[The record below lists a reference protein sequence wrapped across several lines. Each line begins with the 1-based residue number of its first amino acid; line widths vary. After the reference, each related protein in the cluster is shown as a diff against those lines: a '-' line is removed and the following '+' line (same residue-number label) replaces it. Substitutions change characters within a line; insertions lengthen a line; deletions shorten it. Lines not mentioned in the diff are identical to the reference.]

1 MSLCCK
7 AYLKNNVK
15 IVAMTTLTKIVMITV
30 KVMVIVMVVLMA
42 IVTET
47 VIGMTLAIPIVM
59 TNARTKATVIVTPRG
74 SQLRSLFLYRDS
86 WWRDFLNTLK
96 ISVRQY

>member
-7 AYLKNNVK
+7 AYLKNSVK

-30 KVMVIVMVVLMA
+30 KVMVIVIVIVVLMA
-42 IVTET
+42 MVTET
-47 VIGMTLAIPIVM
+47 VIGTTLAIPIVM
-59 TNARTKATVIVTPRG
+59 KNARTKATVIVTPRG

-86 WWRDFLNTLK
+86 WWRDF
-96 ISVRQY
+96 

>member
-47 VIGMTLAIPIVM
+47 VIGMTLAISIVM
-59 TNARTKATVIVTPRG
+59 THARTKATVIVTPRG
-74 SQLRSLFLYRDS
+74 SQFRFLFQYRDS
-86 WWRDFLNTLK
+86 WWRGF
-96 ISVRQY
+96 

>member
-1 MSLCCK
+1 
-7 AYLKNNVK
+7 
-15 IVAMTTLTKIVMITV
+15 MTTLTKIVMITV
-30 KVMVIVMVVLMA
+30 KVMVMVIVIVVLMA
-42 IVTET
+42 MVTET

-86 WWRDFLNTLK
+86 WWRDF
-96 ISVRQY
+96 

>member
-15 IVAMTTLTKIVMITV
+15 IVAMTTLTKIIMITV
-30 KVMVIVMVVLMA
+30 KVMVVVIVIVVLMA
-42 IVTET
+42 MVTET

-59 TNARTKATVIVTPRG
+59 THARTKATVIVTPRG
-74 SQLRSLFLYRDS
+74 SQFRFLFQYRDS
-86 WWRDFLNTLK
+86 WWRGF
-96 ISVRQY
+96 